1 MDKPVI
7 TIVGAHNSG
16 KTTFIE
22 KVVNLLSKE
31 GYKVCYIKHDPKG
44 KAKTDTEGKDSYRIY
59 QAGSKQVIVASPDK
73 ISSFVKIQDYNL
85 FDIIKNFTIEDAD
98 IIIVEGFKMVEGI
111 DKFEVIRK
119 EEKRDLMITKEEG
132 LKGVITD
139 YYDYPV
145 KFDINKPLNFV
156 NFLKENYLERR

>member
-7 TIVGAHNSG
+7 CIVGAHNSG

-22 KVVNLLSKE
+22 KVVGILSKE

-44 KAKTDTEGKDSYRIY
+44 KAKTDTEGKDSYKLY

-73 ISSFVKIQDYNL
+73 VSSFVNFRDYSL
-85 FDIIKNFTIEDAD
+85 LDLIRNFTIDDID
-98 IIIVEGFKMVEGI
+98 IIIVEGFKTEKGV

-119 EEKRDLMITKEEG
+119 VEGRDLMLGEDEG
-132 LKGVITD
+132 LVGVITD

-145 KFDINKPLNFV
+145 KFDINNPSEFV
-156 NFLKENYLERR
+156 EFLKENYIKR